1 MNPFVDNQKRGVELP
16 FGCCDLA
23 DALANPKKE
32 PHSKHQ
38 WKLLNGLQDTER
50 YLDRL
55 LLAPAS
61 LSYLSIDLIP
71 RPHRVQL
78 VHVRDA
84 LCLLLWIDGTDK
96 DRLPR
101 IRRFFREAGI
111 SPVVDVMG
119 NISLISESSSRTL
132 IYPLPVVAPDAADL
146 ITRVLKEGFDIS
158 EEAQLYISS
167 NEKTIA

>member
-1 MNPFVDNQKRGVELP
+1 MNHFVDNQKRSVELP

-32 PHSKHQ
+32 PHPRGQ
-38 WKLLNGLQDTER
+38 WKLLNGLQNTER
-50 YLDRL
+50 YVARL
-55 LLAPAS
+55 LLTPAS
-61 LSYLSIDLIP
+61 LSYLSIDLIR

-96 DRLPR
+96 GRLPR
-101 IRRFFREAGI
+101 IRKFFRKEGI
-111 SPVVDVMG
+111 SPLADVMG
-119 NISLISESSSRTL
+119 NINLIGESSSRIL
-132 IYPLPVVAPDAADL
+132 IYPLPVVAPDAAEL
-146 ITRVLKEGFDIS
+146 ITRALREGF
-158 EEAQLYISS
+158 ELNQEAQLYISS